1 MPPRWLVI
9 TVLAWVLLTIVV
21 TLLVTLVRHKSMTP

>member
-9 TVLAWVLLTIVV
+9 TVLAWVLISIGLTLVV
-21 TLLVTLVRHKSMTP
+21 THFRHKGMTP